1 MTVHP
6 EKRKLVFWWATAAL
20 ACSMALLFF
29 ERLAVGS
36 VGSGVQAE
44 LAGFGAGLLAGLAG
58 ARLAPSFHS
67 AQAMQWPRSLIW
79 PLLLLSTTMVIGS
92 QALGMMGDGRP
103 WAGWSFAFTSFQCG
117 LPLSWYLLLPRRESG
132 GSGA

>member
-6 EKRKLVFWWATAAL
+6 EKRELVLWWATAAL

-36 VGSGVQAE
+36 VGNGVQAE

-58 ARLAPSFHS
+58 ARLDPSFHS
-67 AQAMQWPRSLIW
+67 AQAMQWPKSLVW
-79 PLLLLSTTMVIGS
+79 PFYLVSTAMVIGS
-92 QALGMMGDGRP
+92 QAIGMMADSRP
-103 WAGWSFAFTSFQCG
+103 WAGWFFALVSFQCG
-117 LPLSWYLLLPRRESG
+117 LPLSWYLLLPR
-132 GSGA
+132 

>member
-1 MTVHP
+1 MDMTIHP

-36 VGSGVQAE
+36 GGNGVQAE
-44 LAGFGAGLLAGLAG
+44 LAGLAG
-58 ARLAPSFHS
+58 ARLAPSFYS

-79 PLLLLSTTMVIGS
+79 PLLLLSTTMLVGS
-92 QALGMMGDGRP
+92 QALGMMADGRP

-117 LPLSWYLLLPRRESG
+117 LPLSWYLLLPGRESVG
-132 GSGA
+132 NGA